1 MGLAVLCAAALN
13 APALGALS
21 LTKKPVSDGRPVILV
36 LGDSL
41 SAEYG
46 LQRGQGW
53 VQLLANQLQQGGSK
67 YTVINASISGE
78 TTSGGRSR
86 LPSLLKQHRPSIVI
100 IELGGND
107 GLRGLPVA
115 RMQDNLSAMVRA
127 SQAAGARVLVA
138 GIRIPPNYGHDYTDR
153 FYGAFA
159 SVSKQ
164 HNTTLVPFLL
174 EGFSDSADFFQ
185 ADRIHPSKAQPEF
198 ANGGPVLEPSS
209 SKAASKRCRDGDSRD
224 SSIVPRSRVRFLRI
238 CRARFLIDVP
248 PRRNSRAI
256 ICRCHEHPCTDP
268 SALKSGRWIDS
279 NPHSRRVGAVPPTS
293 RATSRIIWRRSS
305 NRSRKT
311 GNRWFTAGAAAIAA
325 VR

>member
-1 MGLAVLCAAALN
+1 MASS
-13 APALGALS
+13 APAAGAQS
-21 LTKKPVSDGRPVILV
+21 SSTTKTTASNERPVILV

-53 VQLLANQLQQGGSK
+53 VQLLANQLQQSGSK
-67 YTVINASISGE
+67 YTVVNASISGE

-100 IELGGND
+100 IELGAND

-115 RMQDNLSAMVRA
+115 GMQANLSAMIRA

-138 GIRIPPNYGHDYTDR
+138 GIRIPPNYGREYTER

-185 ADRIHPSKAQPEF
+185 ADRIHPSAQ
-198 ANGGPVLEPSS
+198 AQARILQTVWPVLEPMIVARGPT
-209 SKAASKRCRDGDSRD
+209 KA
-224 SSIVPRSRVRFLRI
+224 
-238 CRARFLIDVP
+238 
-248 PRRNSRAI
+248 
-256 ICRCHEHPCTDP
+256 
-268 SALKSGRWIDS
+268 SAK
-279 NPHSRRVGAVPPTS
+279 AV
-293 RATSRIIWRRSS
+293 
-305 NRSRKT
+305 K
-311 GNRWFTAGAAAIAA
+311 AGQ
-325 VR
+325 